1 VIGSVTDVM
10 MPVMPEA
17 PRVRRID
24 EIPAIPTGDVGY
36 RLVRRELGI
45 EAFGVNAFTADA
57 GVQLIEEHDE
67 AGTSAGH
74 HQELYVIVAGRA
86 LFTIDGTDY
95 DAPAGTLVF
104 VPDPRSHRA
113 ATATA
118 DGTVALVIGGAPG
131 QPYTVSPWES
141 SAAATGLAQAGDPD
155 AAADL
160 MVAAAVEHPKNPAV
174 LYNAACFTALA
185 GRREDALRYI
195 QAAAAIDPANVTK
208 WASGDPDLDPI
219 RDDPNFPA

>member
-1 VIGSVTDVM
+1 
-10 MPVMPEA
+10 MPEA
-17 PRVRRID
+17 PRIRRID
-24 EIPAIPTGDVGY
+24 DIPAISTGDVGY

-67 AGTSAGH
+67 VGTAAAR
-74 HQELYVIVAGRA
+74 HQELYVVVAGRA
-86 LFTIDGTDY
+86 RFEIDGTPH

-104 VPDPRSHRA
+104 VPDPKSQRA
-113 ATATA
+113 ATAVE
-118 DGTVALVIGGAPG
+118 DGTVALVIGGVPG
-131 QPYTVSPWES
+131 EPFEVSPWEP
-141 SAAATGLAQAGDPD
+141 SAAATGLAQAGDVD

-160 MVAAAVEHPKNPAV
+160 MAKTADTHPKNAAV
-174 LYNAACFTALA
+174 RYNAACFTALA
-185 GRREDALRYI
+185 GRREEALKHL

-219 RDDPNFPA
+219 REDPGFPA

>member
-1 VIGSVTDVM
+1 
-10 MPVMPEA
+10 MPEA
-17 PRVRRID
+17 PRIRRIED
-24 EIPAIPTGDVGY
+24 IPAIFTGDVGY
-36 RLVRRELGI
+36 QLVRRELGV

-67 AGTSAGH
+67 TSTAAAG
-74 HQELYVIVAGRA
+74 HQELYVIVAGEAR
-86 LFTIDGTDY
+86 FTIDGTDH

-104 VPDPRSHRA
+104 VPDPRSERA
-113 ATATA
+113 ATATK
-118 DGTVALVIGGAPG
+118 DGTVALVIGGVPG
-131 QPYTVSPWES
+131 RPYEVSPWEP
-141 SAAATGLAQAGDPD
+141 SAAATGLVQAGDPD

-160 MVAAAVEHPKNPAV
+160 MATAAENHPKNAAV
-174 LYNAACFTALA
+174 LYNAACFAALA

-219 RDDPNFPA
+219 RDDPDFPA